1 MVGFVNLGGG
11 YGMGAWG
18 WLSEVVVSVRWEVC
32 ETL

>member
-1 MVGFVNLGGG
+1 MVGFVNFGGD
-11 YGMGAWG
+11 GMGAWG